1 MKKNIT
7 VISGHYG
14 SGKTEISVNLAIL
27 NKVDMLIDLDIVNPY
42 FRSREA
48 EDKLSEL
55 NIEVV
60 SSPLGNSPGSDLPYL
75 SARIYAPFHN
85 ENIKAIIDLG
95 GDDVGAKVF
104 RQFGDFDIKDVDHL
118 MVVNV
123 FRAQTSTKEGIIKQV
138 KEIEG
143 SSGLKVR
150 GLINNSNLLKDTTSE
165 DILYGQE
172 IILKAAKELNL
183 NVVYTTVYEKTENIK
198 EEFLGELIKLKL
210 YLRQEW
216 L

>member
-1 MKKNIT
+1 MRKNIT

-14 SGKTEISVNLAIL
+14 SGKTEVSLNLAML

-48 EDKLSEL
+48 EEKLQEL

-85 ENIKAIIDLG
+85 ENLRAIIDLG

-104 RQFGDFDIKDVDHL
+104 RQFGDFNYEDVDHL
-118 MVVNV
+118 LVVNV
-123 FRAQTSTKEGIIKQV
+123 FRDRTSTKEGIIRTV
-138 KEIEG
+138 EEIEG

-150 GLINNSNLLKDTTSE
+150 GLINNSNLLRDTTM
-165 DILYGQE
+165 DDLIYGE
-172 IILKAAKELNL
+172 KIIKEAAEELNL
-183 NVVYTTVYEKTENIK
+183 DIIHTTIYEGIK
-198 EEFLGELIKLKL
+198 EDGELLGNNIRLKL
-210 YLRQEW
+210 YVRQDW

>member
-1 MKKNIT
+1 MRKNIT

-14 SGKTEISVNLAIL
+14 SGKTEVSLNLAIL

-48 EDKLSEL
+48 EDKLEEL

-104 RQFGDFDIKDVDHL
+104 RQFGDFNLDDVDHL
-118 MVVNV
+118 FVVNV
-123 FRAQTSTKEGIIKQV
+123 FRDRTSTKEGIIKTV

-143 SSGLKVR
+143 SSGLKVK
-150 GLINNSNLLKDTTSE
+150 GLINNSNLLRDTTIE
-165 DILYGQE
+165 DLIYGEQ
-172 IILKAAKELNL
+172 IIKEAAKELNL
-183 NVVYTTVYEKTENIK
+183 EIIYTTIYEKIETDKELLGNNIN
-198 EEFLGELIKLKL
+198 LKL
-210 YLRQEW
+210 YVRQDW